1 MKPNFYS
8 IKYPSL
14 GTQLLGL
21 GGGIVLLLA
30 LAFTWFNTQTQRE
43 ELQDVFTR
51 QARALAFNL
60 AVSSSSHL
68 LERDYSVIEN
78 LLLKTEGFEDLH
90 SGAVLDSTGQVLA
103 QVIRDSDSRRLK
115 AHYNSNT
122 MALAPAPSLEVKNS
136 PDGKTSYLFVS
147 APIDSGGVVGVVAL
161 EFDLSSLQ
169 ASQTELIQRNLLLAL
184 ALIVPA
190 TFASWLFIRKVII
203 ELNSLT
209 DFAQLMVND
218 EGISHPVSPSSR
230 ELAMLHTTL
239 NWASGALARKN
250 SALEEARLKADK
262 SNDLKSQFVANMSHE
277 IRTPLNGILGLT
289 EITLGSTTLGDKP
302 RRNLELIQLSAD
314 HLLRVVNDILD
325 FSKID
330 ANKLDIDPVPF
341 ALRANVQAMIK
352 TVSSAYSKP
361 SVSLILN
368 IHPDVPDHLHGDC
381 ARILQVLN
389 NLLSNALKFTQQ
401 GTVTLTIK
409 LENPQSQIQPSSNAQ
424 VHFSVRDS
432 GMGISDSARSE
443 IFKAFSQAEPG
454 TARKYGGTGLG
465 LTISQRLLELMN
477 SRIHLWSEEGVGSE
491 FGFTLDLPVV
501 HTPNPIEINVDHNN
515 MEPLQHENQP
525 LPELGQASRILR
537 ILVAEDNMVNQA
549 FISHVLMQLGISY
562 RFADDGLAAVKAVD
576 EETFDLV
583 FMDMHMPNMGGLE
596 ACRTIL
602 AQAKHRDL
610 PIVGLTADAIAD
622 TREACMVAGMKEYIS
637 KPFKRSD
644 IENVLTRLNFRIAP
658 IPMQNFDHDRELLK
672 TTIDMIAAE
681 VPKLLEEIE
690 LRLQQAQW
698 LDAKRAT
705 HTLKG
710 HCKLIGELDF
720 AGFLQ
725 GLEYQFA
732 SQQRPLEPELGHLR
746 SNIKTL
752 QHRLKML
759 NQSS

>member
-1 MKPNFYS
+1 LKPNLYD

-14 GTQLLGL
+14 GTQLLSL

-30 LAFTWFNTQTQRE
+30 LAFTWFNTQTQRD
-43 ELQDVFTR
+43 ELQDVFTK

-68 LERDYSVIEN
+68 LERDFSVIEN

-90 SGAVLDSTGQVLA
+90 SGTVTDTSGHILA
-103 QVIRDSDSRRLK
+103 QVVRDPESRRLK
-115 AHYNSNT
+115 TQY
-122 MALAPAPSLEVKNS
+122 SLETLVLESS
-136 PDGKTSYLFVS
+136 PSIRETTSPQGKPKYLRVTDTV
-147 APIDSGGVVGVVAL
+147 DSGGDIGFVVL

-169 ASQTELIQRNLLLAL
+169 ASQTELIHRNIVLAI

-190 TFASWLFIRKVII
+190 TLASWVFIRKII
-203 ELNSLT
+203 LELNSLT
-209 DFAQLMVND
+209 DFAQLMVNN
-218 EGISHPVSPSSR
+218 EGICHTVSPSSR

-250 SALEEARLKADK
+250 RALEEARIKANK

-289 EITLGSTTLGDKP
+289 EVTLGTSTLGDKP

-325 FSKID
+325 FSKIE
-330 ANKLDIDPVPF
+330 ANKLDFDPMPF
-341 ALRANVQAMIK
+341 ALRANVQAMIN
-352 TVSSAYSKP
+352 TVSGAYGKP
-361 SVSLILN
+361 GVEVVLDIAPN
-368 IHPDVPDHLHGDC
+368 VPDHLRGDS

-389 NLLSNALKFTQQ
+389 NLLSNALKFTQE
-401 GTVTLTIK
+401 GAVTLKIR
-409 LENPQSQIQPSSNAQ
+409 LEEREDGAQ
-424 VHFSVRDS
+424 LADSTRVHFSVRDS
-432 GMGISDSARSE
+432 GMGISESARSE

-477 SRIHLWSEEGVGSE
+477 SSIHLWSEEGVGSE
-491 FGFTLDLPVV
+491 FSFTLELPLATAPALV
-501 HTPNPIEINVDHNN
+501 NN
-515 MEPLQHENQP
+515 LPDSGSTKPEPPNQP
-525 LPELGQASRILR
+525 VPGLGQASSALR

-549 FISHVLMQLGISY
+549 FISHVLTQLGISY

-596 ACRTIL
+596 ACRIIL
-602 AQAKHRDL
+602 AKPQHRNL

-622 TREACMVAGMKEYIS
+622 TREACMAAGMKEYIS

-644 IENVLTRLNFRIAP
+644 IENVLNRLNFRIAP

-672 TTIDMIAAE
+672 TTINMVAAE
-681 VPKLLEEIE
+681 VPRLLEDIE
-690 LRLQQAQW
+690 ARLQQSQW
-698 LDAKRAT
+698 LEAKRAI

-710 HCKLIGELDF
+710 HCKLIGEMDF

-725 GLEYQFA
+725 GLEHQLVGN
-732 SQQRPLEPELGHLR
+732 QCPPEPELLHLR
-746 SNIKTL
+746 SNIKAL
-752 QHRLKML
+752 QYRLNL
-759 NQSS
+759 LSQ

>member
-1 MKPNFYS
+1 MKPNFYN

-30 LAFTWFNTQTQRE
+30 LAFTWFNTQTQRD

-68 LERDYSVIEN
+68 LERDFSVIEN
-78 LLLKTEGFEDLH
+78 LLLKTEGFEDLY
-90 SGAVLDSTGQVLA
+90 SGTVMDPSGHILA
-103 QVIRDSDSRRLK
+103 QVIRDRESRRLK
-115 AHYNSNT
+115 AHYSSHT
-122 MALAPAPSLEVKNS
+122 LTLGPLASISVTTS
-136 PDGKTSYLFVS
+136 PDGNAKYLVVTE
-147 APIDSGGVVGVVAL
+147 PVDSGGVVGMVTL

-169 ASQTELIQRNLLLAL
+169 ARQTELIERNILLAI

-190 TFASWLFIRKVII
+190 TFASWLFIRKVIL

-218 EGISHPVSPSSR
+218 EGIQHLVPPSSR

-289 EITLGSTTLGDKP
+289 EITLGTTSLGDKP

-330 ANKLDIDPVPF
+330 ANKLDIDPMTF
-341 ALRANVQAMIK
+341 ALRASVQAMIK

-361 SVSLILN
+361 GVALVLDIA
-368 IHPDVPDHLHGDC
+368 PDVPDRLHGDC

-401 GTVTLTIK
+401 GAVTLTIK
-409 LENPQSQIQPSSNAQ
+409 LEDTQGQTGACDTAC

-432 GMGISDSARSE
+432 GMGISDAARSE

-491 FGFTLDLPVV
+491 FSFTLELPVV
-501 HTPNPIEINVDHNN
+501 PASNPLNNNVVHSN
-515 MEPLQHENQP
+515 MDPAQP
-525 LPELGQASRILR
+525 DQPVHGLGQASSTLR

-549 FISHVLMQLGISY
+549 FVSHVLTQLGISY
-562 RFADDGLAAVKAVD
+562 RFADDGLAAVQAVD

-602 AQAKHRDL
+602 AQDKHRDL
-610 PIVGLTADAIAD
+610 PIVGLTADAIAE
-622 TREACMVAGMKEYIS
+622 TRDACMAAGMKEYIS

-644 IENVLTRLNFRIAP
+644 IENVLTRLNFKIAP

-681 VPKLLEEIE
+681 VPKLLEETE
-690 LRLQQAQW
+690 LHLRQAQW
-698 LDAKRAT
+698 LDAKRAL

-710 HCKLIGELDF
+710 HCKLIGEMDF

-725 GLEYQFA
+725 GLENQLVK
-732 SQQRPLEPELGHLR
+732 QQCPPESELSHLH
-746 SNIKTL
+746 SNIKAL

-759 NQSS
+759 SQ

>member
-1 MKPNFYS
+1 MKPNFHS

-43 ELQDVFTR
+43 ELQDVFTK

-68 LERDYSVIEN
+68 LERDFSVIEN
-78 LLLKTEGFEDLH
+78 LLLKTDGFEDLH
-90 SGAVLDSTGQVLA
+90 SGTVLDPTGHILA
-103 QVIRDSDSRRLK
+103 QVIRDQESRRLK
-115 AHYNSNT
+115 AHYNSQT
-122 MALAPAPSLEVKNS
+122 MMLGTSPSISFKKSQNGKVK
-136 PDGKTSYLFVS
+136 YLLVS
-147 APIDSGGVVGVVAL
+147 EPVDSGGVIGMVAL

-169 ASQTELIQRNLLLAL
+169 ASQTELIQRNILLAI

-190 TFASWLFIRKVII
+190 TFASWLFIRKVIL

-218 EGISHPVSPSSR
+218 EGISHKVSPSSR
-230 ELAMLHTTL
+230 ELAMLHITL

-250 SALEEARLKADK
+250 RALEEARVKADK

-289 EITLGSTTLGDKP
+289 EITLGTTTLGDKP

-330 ANKLDIDPVPF
+330 ANKLDIDPIPF

-361 SVSLILN
+361 NVTLVLEIA
-368 IHPDVPDHLHGDC
+368 PEVPDHLHGDC

-401 GTVTLTIK
+401 GVVTLNIT
-409 LENPQSQIQPSSNAQ
+409 LEESRGPTQPSDTAH

-432 GMGISDSARSE
+432 GMGISDAARSE

-477 SRIHLWSEEGVGSE
+477 SGIDLWSEEGVGSE
-491 FGFTLDLPVV
+491 FSFTLALPVAHAPSPV
-501 HTPNPIEINVDHNN
+501 NNDVAHNN
-515 MEPLQHENQP
+515 MESVQFKDLSTPGM
-525 LPELGQASRILR
+525 GQACDTLR

-549 FISHVLMQLGISY
+549 FISHVLTQLGISY
-562 RFADDGLAAVKAVD
+562 RFADDGLAAVKAVE

-602 AQAKHRDL
+602 TQPKHHKL

-622 TREACMVAGMKEYIS
+622 TREACMAAGMKEYIS

-644 IENVLTRLNFRIAP
+644 IENVLTRLNFKISP

-672 TTIDMIAAE
+672 TTMEMIVAE
-681 VPKLLEEIE
+681 IPNLLEEIE

-698 LDAKRAT
+698 LDAKRAL

-710 HCKLIGELDF
+710 HCKLIGEMDF
-720 AGFLQ
+720 ASFLQ
-725 GLEYQFA
+725 GLENQLA
-732 SQQRPLEPELGHLR
+732 NSQSPAEQELSHLR
-746 SNIKTL
+746 VNIKAL
-752 QHRLKML
+752 QHRLRML
-759 NQSS
+759 SQ

>member
-1 MKPNFYS
+1 MKPNFHS
-8 IKYPSL
+8 ITYPSL

-30 LAFTWFNTQTQRE
+30 LAFTWFNTQTQRD

-68 LERDYSVIEN
+68 LERDFSVIEN

-90 SGAVLDSTGQVLA
+90 SGIVTDKNGVILA
-103 QVIRDSDSRRLK
+103 QVIRDRESHRLK
-115 AHYNSNT
+115 THYNAQT
-122 MALAPAPSLEVKNS
+122 LALGQSSSTSQKTS
-136 PDGKTSYLFVS
+136 PDGNTKYLVVTE
-147 APIDSGGVVGVVAL
+147 PVDSGQTIGIVAL

-169 ASQTELIQRNLLLAL
+169 ASQTELIQRNILLAIT
-184 ALIVPA
+184 LIVPA
-190 TFASWLFIRKVII
+190 TFASWLFIRKVIL

-218 EGISHPVSPSSR
+218 EGISHQVPPSSR

-250 SALEEARLKADK
+250 KALEEARVKADK
-262 SNDLKSQFVANMSHE
+262 SNELKSQFVANMSHE

-330 ANKLDIDPVPF
+330 ANKLDIDPMPF
-341 ALRANVQAMIK
+341 ALRGNVQALMK
-352 TVSSAYSKP
+352 TVSSAYPKP
-361 SVSLILN
+361 NVTLVLDIS
-368 IHPDVPDHLHGDC
+368 PDVPDRLHGDC

-389 NLLSNALKFTQQ
+389 NLLSNALKFTHQ

-409 LENPQSQIQPSSNAQ
+409 QDDTPAQ
-424 VHFSVRDS
+424 LPIPGSTKVLFSVRDS

-477 SRIHLWSEEGVGSE
+477 SRIDLWSEEGVGSE
-491 FGFTLDLPVV
+491 FSFTLELPVA
-501 HTPNPIEINVDHNN
+501 HESTPLNLDVDHTN
-515 MEPLQHENQP
+515 MEPVQHDNP
-525 LPELGQASRILR
+525 PMPGLGQACGTLR
-537 ILVAEDNMVNQA
+537 VLVAEDNMVNQA
-549 FISHVLMQLGISY
+549 FISHVLTQLGISY

-602 AQAKHRDL
+602 AQTKHRSL

-622 TREACMVAGMKEYIS
+622 TRDACMAAGMKEYIS

-644 IENVLTRLNFRIAP
+644 IENVLARLNFRIAP

-672 TTIDMIAAE
+672 TTIEMIAAE
-681 VPKLLEEIE
+681 VPKLLEETE
-690 LRLQQAQW
+690 SHLLQAQW
-698 LDAKRAT
+698 LDAKRT
-705 HTLKG
+705 LHTLKG
-710 HCKLIGELDF
+710 HCKLIGEMDF

-725 GLEYQFA
+725 GLEHQLA
-732 SQQRPLEPELGHLR
+732 SQQCPPEPELSHLR
-746 SNIKTL
+746 SNIKAL
-752 QHRLKML
+752 QYRLKML
-759 NQSS
+759 SQ

>member
-1 MKPNFYS
+1 MKPDFYN

-14 GTQLLGL
+14 GIQLLGL

-60 AVSSSSHL
+60 AVSSSNHL
-68 LERDYSVIEN
+68 LERDFAVIEN

-90 SGAVLDSTGQVLA
+90 SGTVLDATGRVLA
-103 QVIRDSDSRRLK
+103 QVIRDRESKRLK
-115 AHYNSNT
+115 AHYSSHT
-122 MALAPAPSLEVKNS
+122 MAPAPTPSLDIRNS
-136 PDGKTSYLFVS
+136 PDGKAKYLLVS
-147 APIDSGGVVGVVAL
+147 APIDSGGVVGVVVL

-169 ASQTELIQRNLLLAL
+169 ASQTELIQRSILLAI
-184 ALIVPA
+184 ALIIPA
-190 TFASWLFIRKVII
+190 AFASWLFIRKVIL

-209 DFAQLMVND
+209 DFAQSMVND
-218 EGISHPVSPSSR
+218 EGISHSVSPSSR

-239 NWASGALARKN
+239 NWASGALARRN
-250 SALEEARLKADK
+250 NALEEARLKADK
-262 SNDLKSQFVANMSHE
+262 SNELKSQFVANMSHE

-289 EITLGSTTLGDKP
+289 EITLGTVSLGEKP

-325 FSKID
+325 FSKIE
-330 ANKLDIDPVPF
+330 ANKLDIDSIPF

-361 SVSLILN
+361 NVSLVLN
-368 IHPDVPDHLHGDC
+368 IAPDVPDQLQGDS

-389 NLLSNALKFTQQ
+389 NLLSNALKFTHQ
-401 GTVTLTIK
+401 GNVTLTIR
-409 LENPQSQIQPSSNAQ
+409 LADTQEQPLAARTVRLQ
-424 VHFSVRDS
+424 FSVRDS

-477 SRIHLWSEEGVGSE
+477 SHIVLWSEEGVGSE
-491 FGFTLDLPVV
+491 FSFTLELPA
-501 HTPNPIEINVDHNN
+501 TPAQNPVNHGVIEKH
-515 MEPLQHENQP
+515 MEPAQHDQP
-525 LPELGQASRILR
+525 EAGLGQASGSLR
-537 ILVAEDNMVNQA
+537 VLVAEDNMVNQA
-549 FISHVLMQLGISY
+549 FISHVLTQLGVSY

-602 AQAKHRDL
+602 SQPKHHTL

-622 TREACMVAGMKEYIS
+622 TREACMAAGMKEYIS

-672 TTIDMIAAE
+672 TTIVMIAAE
-681 VPKLLEEIE
+681 LPKLIEDIE
-690 LRLQQAQW
+690 LCLEHSKW
-698 LDAKRAT
+698 MDAKRAV

-710 HCKLIGELDF
+710 HCKLIGEMNF
-720 AGFLQ
+720 ASFLQ
-725 GLEYQFA
+725 GLEYQLA
-732 SQQRPLEPELGHLR
+732 KQQRPPQPELDHLS
-746 SNIKTL
+746 SNAKVL
-752 QHRLKML
+752 EHRLRML
-759 NQSS
+759 SQ